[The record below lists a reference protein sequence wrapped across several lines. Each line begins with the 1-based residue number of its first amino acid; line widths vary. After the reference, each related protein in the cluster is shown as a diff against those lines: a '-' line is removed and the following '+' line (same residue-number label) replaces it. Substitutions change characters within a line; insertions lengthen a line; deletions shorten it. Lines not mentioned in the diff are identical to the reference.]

1 MAFWKRTQDI
11 DEDDAARAPDAESSR
26 KENRMAILRREDGP
40 NVAEINA
47 VLGRGSAFEG
57 KLTFEGTVRIEGK
70 FSGEIHTADTLV
82 IGEGAEVQA
91 EIFAGS
97 VVVSGGQVTG
107 NVHARTLIE
116 LEKGARVRGNLE
128 APQLKID
135 KGVIFVGTCKMENL
149 AAAPDAGAAKTNKA
163 VQAEK
168 R

>member
-1 MAFWKRTQDI
+1 MAFWNRTH
-11 DEDDAARAPDAESSR
+11 ENEEAAPAVEAEPPR

-70 FSGEIHTADTLV
+70 FTGEIHTGDTLV

-97 VVVSGGQVTG
+97 VIVSGGQVTG

-128 APQLKID
+128 APSLKIE
-135 KGVIFVGTCKMENL
+135 KGVVFVGSCKMENI
-149 AAAPDAGAAKTNKA
+149 AVVGDAPKNKA
-163 VQAEK
+163 VPASSEK
-168 R
+168 RA